1 MILIHNA
8 FPREAGTMEN
18 TKKSKTFWTL
28 AGAAVAVY
36 YFAPSIL
43 RIVTTPK
50 TPKAPPAAVVAPAIH
65 PSAPVPKL
73 PPPLP
78 PLIQSSLG
86 KWQGAAVLPDRG
98 TCALKLELRPNDTQ
112 NPVKAYSS
120 LACGHTVIDEIAK
133 GHKMTNAE
141 MTKNFMRA
149 ANPTSAILSGSVT
162 NGTIQLQAEQNF
174 GVNAVSNGCDMVSI
188 TITPFASNQVI
199 ADFKES
205 QQGRCQGGQIV
216 LTKIR

>member
-1 MILIHNA
+1 MKPNNRRAWIVPFALALIFFA
-8 FPREAGTMEN
+8 PRFFRSAQQAR
-18 TKKSKTFWTL
+18 TL
-28 AGAAVAVY
+28 PPMLSSRPIATSAAPDATPSPAGAISSPGATVASAASTV
-36 YFAPSIL
+36 SI
-43 RIVTTPK
+43 
-50 TPKAPPAAVVAPAIH
+50 A
-65 PSAPVPKL
+65 
-73 PPPLP
+73 
-78 PLIQSSLG
+78 G

-98 TCALKLELRPNDTQ
+98 SCTLKLELRPNDTQ

-133 GHKMTNAE
+133 GHKMTSAE
-141 MTKNFMRA
+141 MTKNFMKA
-149 ANPTSAILSGSVT
+149 ANPTSAILSGSIA

-174 GVNAVSNGCDMVSI
+174 GVNAVSDGCEMASM
-188 TITPFASNQVI
+188 TLTPFATNQVI